1 MNLQYGWWLIGCLFL
16 LTGCGSLR
24 TEVNPEFLNRE
35 SGKLVVTGFL
45 SPQDTVLAVKVSRSR
60 TVLGDSINTGATQ
73 NIQNA
78 VVTIQEGGRLVA
90 LNNKNNT
97 ADYYSIE
104 ARFLPIIAGRTY
116 KLVVQTP
123 GGERAESSCTI
134 PSIVRLDGIAF
145 DSAIINQFFNQQKRY
160 YVHASWTD
168 QPNQANYYQLT
179 GLFQFINADSA
190 GRREYRNV
198 RFDAANGSL
207 QSDENR
213 DGDQIFSERAYIS
226 RIDVNS
232 PAAQRSFS
240 SRFRDAIVTVNLL
253 NIEKT
258 YYQYQTAAGLQA
270 QSSGNPFAEPVL
282 IPSNI
287 QGGLGCFAGYN
298 RSTMRLRV
306 SR

>member
-1 MNLQYGWWLIGCLFL
+1 MKQQQSWWLIGCLCL
-16 LTGCGSLR
+16 LMGCGSLR

-35 SGKLVVTGFL
+35 TGKLVITGFL

-60 TVLGDSINTGATQ
+60 TVLGDSVDTGTTM
-73 NIQNA
+73 NIPNA
-78 VVTIQEGGRLVA
+78 VVTIQEGDRMVA

-97 ADYYSIE
+97 ADYYGIE
-104 ARFLPIIAGRTY
+104 ARYLPIIAGRTY
-116 KLVVQTP
+116 KLIIQTP

-134 PSIVRLDGIAF
+134 PSPVRLDGIVF
-145 DSAIINQFFNQQKRY
+145 DSAIVNQFFNQQKRY
-160 YVHASWTD
+160 FVRSYWTD
-168 QPNQANYYQLT
+168 QPRQANYYQVT

-190 GRREYRNV
+190 GRREYRNI
-198 RFDAANGSL
+198 RFDSSNGSL
-207 QSDENR
+207 MTDESQ
-213 DGDQIFSERAYIS
+213 DGSQLFSERAYVS
-226 RIDVNS
+226 RIDVSS
-232 PAAQRSFS
+232 PAAQRSFP
-240 SRFRDAIVTVNLL
+240 SRFRDAMVTINLL

-258 YYQYQTAAGLQA
+258 YYQYQMSAGLQA

-298 RSTMRLRV
+298 RSTMRLRL

>member
-1 MNLQYGWWLIGCLFL
+1 MKLQYGWWLIGCLIL
-16 LTGCGSLR
+16 LTGCSNLR
-24 TEVNPEFLNRE
+24 TEVNPDFLNRE
-35 SGKLVVTGFL
+35 SGKLVITGFL

-60 TVLGDSINTGATQ
+60 TVLGDSIDTGSTLT
-73 NIQNA
+73 IQNA
-78 VVTIQEGGRLVA
+78 VVTIQEGSRMVA

-104 ARFLPIIAGRTY
+104 ARFLPIVAGRTY

-123 GGERAESSCTI
+123 GGERVESSCTI
-134 PSIVRLDGIAF
+134 PGAVRLDGIAF
-145 DSAIINQFFNQQKRY
+145 DSAIVNQFFNQQKRY
-160 YVHASWTD
+160 YVHAVWTD
-168 QPNQANYYQLT
+168 QPNQANYYQIT

-190 GRREYRNV
+190 SRREYRNI
-198 RFDAANGSL
+198 RFDDSNGSL
-207 QSDENR
+207 QTDENQ
-213 DGDQIFSERAYIS
+213 DGTQLFSERAYIS
-226 RIDVNS
+226 RIDASS

-240 SRFRDAIVTVNLL
+240 SRFRDALVTVNLL

-258 YYQYQTAAGLQA
+258 YYQYQNSAGLQA

-298 RSTMRLRV
+298 RSTMRLRL